1 MTTSGSARSR
11 CNGTKNER
19 LHEPEPNIR
28 NGGAK
33 KVIQQYFAY
42 VVDSISRLSIS
53 CISRNRQLKVER
65 MLVLFNL
72 GVDTT

>member
-1 MTTSGSARSR
+1 MVLRTNVPTSLSQY
-11 CNGTKNER
+11 
-19 LHEPEPNIR
+19 IR

-33 KVIQQYFAY
+33 KAIQQYFAY